1 MELSQKTIAQ
11 LAELNRARADYRL
24 VQRMER
30 LESVEGFFYD
40 KLTQLTK
47 RIEEL
52 ERALSD
58 SKLVRSNTRPN
69 RLRAVPATT
78 PALWKSDDS

>member
-58 SKLVRSNTRPN
+58 SKLVRSNARPD
-69 RLRAVPATT
+69 RLRDVPATT
-78 PALWKSDDS
+78 PCLWKSDNS